1 MERRNEDPSK
11 VEQQFDLPVPCDH
24 IDTDKISSTPYFQTY
39 VSAWNR
45 RFPKDD
51 VLLET
56 EIAWPDDKYAP
67 APAAPAAVYTPVV
80 ATCAPKSARRL
91 FPLIMVFIFS
101 LLALAVAVIGIFKI
115 AAIADYTALSGKY
128 ASVKELFDCFS
139 AGGATIE
146 GVFAYILPVA
156 LYLSLA
162 VVLIVLIMSIAGFCK
177 TCKICGFAWLM
188 LVALLLG
195 ILAAVSL
202 YLVLGAPD
210 FSNFID
216 FGGAEAIG
224 YGFIAIVGLELLAF
238 IFSLFAYKNK

>member
-1 MERRNEDPSK
+1 MEKRFEDPSK
-11 VEQQFDLPVPCDH
+11 IEQQYDLPVPCDH

-45 RFPKDD
+45 RFPRED
-51 VLLET
+51 VLLDT
-56 EIAWPDDKYAP
+56 EIAWPDDKYEP
-67 APAAPAAVYTPVV
+67 APAAPAVYAPA
-80 ATCAPKSARRL
+80 ATTYAPKSARRL
-91 FPLIMVFIFS
+91 FPLIMVFIFA

-115 AAIADYTALSGKY
+115 AAISDYTALSGKY

-162 VVLIVLIMSIAGFCK
+162 VVLIVFIMSIAGFCK

-210 FSNFID
+210 FSDFID